1 MISREGRNV
10 TSTRNSSH
18 SASALFRMS
27 SLSRRSFLGGAA
39 VAGLGVQAGPTAA
52 ATTMTWMGWQ
62 GYETPIKSGTFLADN
77 DIDFQPTFIASNE
90 EIITKL
96 QAGGVGKT
104 DIITMYFGYLPI
116 MAEGGLL
123 EPIDPAKVELFGDLV
138 PQFTSQSSI
147 RYKDELYGV
156 PWNWGSLP
164 LMYDPAA
171 VTAVPESWLDIK
183 KPEYKGKVAMVDDPL
198 GNLLIWGTVVT
209 GKPMG
214 TLLTREELAKVIDEL
229 IDIKKNHAR
238 AFFATYGDMS
248 DAFARNEVAVSAI
261 GWEAVAV
268 WTKGKGKEIRYTI
281 PKEGTG
287 MFMDCLCIPK
297 DAPHADLTYKMINHI
312 VSPEPQRVFATEQSA
327 GITNLKAVPLL
338 PPELAQSYNY
348 QDLDGF
354 MQKARLQPVPPS
366 AYDGTT
372 ATYDDFLT
380 EYARLQKA

>member
-1 MISREGRNV
+1 MAQEFSRLL
-10 TSTRNSSH
+10 SDWALTR
-18 SASALFRMS
+18 
-27 SLSRRSFLGGAA
+27 RRLLAGMGAA
-39 VAGLGVQAGPTAA
+39 GAVVIAGAPRRALA

-62 GYETPIKSGTFLADN
+62 GYETPILSGSFIKDN

-96 QAGGVGKT
+96 QAGGIGRT
-104 DIITMYFGYLPI
+104 DLITMYFGYLPL
-116 MAEGGLL
+116 MYEGGLL
-123 EPIDPAKVELFGDLV
+123 EPIDSSKLPQFADLI
-138 PQFTSQSSI
+138 PQFTSQPAI
-147 RYKDELYGV
+147 HAGDKLLDV

-171 VTAVPESWLDIK
+171 VSGVPESWLDIL

-214 TLLTREELAKVIDEL
+214 TILTKAEMAEVIDKL

-238 AFFATYGDMS
+238 AWFASYGDMA
-248 DAFARNEVAVSAI
+248 DAFARNEVVVSAI

-268 WTKGKGKEIRYTI
+268 WAKAKGKVIKYTI

-297 DAPHADLTYKMINHI
+297 ESPHLDLTYKMISHI
-312 VSPEPQRVFATEQSA
+312 ISPDPQKVFATEQSA
-327 GITNLKAVPLL
+327 GITNLKTVPNL
-338 PPELAQSYNY
+338 PPELAAAYNY
-348 QDLDGF
+348 ADIDGF
-354 MQKARLQPVPPS
+354 MKKARLQPVPPTQEQN
-366 AYDGTT
+366 GI
-372 ATYDDFLT
+372 ATYDDFLN
-380 EYARLQKA
+380 EYQRLQKA